1 MEKGQKAAQNQ
12 YFYTLTASQRAIKRP
27 VLFSQTPQVIPTAYS
42 LGSEE
47 LTLQKL
53 GLVTSVIPRL
63 LVLSYLWL
71 LSFASGWVLHLL
83 CFCPLYPPSS
93 MTCLFMPYAGLPMP
107 LSIACALHSFTP
119 LLPCPLDYSMC
130 SGFPGCLVVL
140 LLPPLLPVTL
150 LVWIISSRPPL
161 PSSTSPCCG
170 CMSLPIDPW
179 WTLASFTIKPLVS
192 EKNNLAH
199 CLTCHGLL
207 LHCTKTETVIK
218 IMIPT

>member
-71 LSFASGWVLHLL
+71 LSFASG
-83 CFCPLYPPSS
+83 
-93 MTCLFMPYAGLPMP
+93 
-107 LSIACALHSFTP
+107 
-119 LLPCPLDYSMC
+119 
-130 SGFPGCLVVL
+130 
-140 LLPPLLPVTL
+140 
-150 LVWIISSRPPL
+150 
-161 PSSTSPCCG
+161 
-170 CMSLPIDPW
+170 
-179 WTLASFTIKPLVS
+179 
-192 EKNNLAH
+192 
-199 CLTCHGLL
+199 
-207 LHCTKTETVIK
+207 
-218 IMIPT
+218 